1 MEIILKQD
9 IKNLG
14 YKDDLV
20 VVKNGHARNFL
31 IPQGMAVQASDSTKK
46 VRAENVRQQAF
57 KEEKLKGEA
66 ETLAKALETISVKIN
81 VKASSTGK
89 IFGSVNNIQVAS
101 AIKEQF
107 NYDIDRK
114 KIDIDGSAI
123 KEVGNYSATINLFKE
138 VKVEV
143 KLDVAAE
150 EE

>member
-1 MEIILKQD
+1 MEVILKQD

-20 VVKNGHARNFL
+20 QVKNGYARNYL
-31 IPQGMAVQASDSTKK
+31 IPKGMAVQASDSAKK
-46 VRAENVRQQAF
+46 VREENVRQQAF

-66 ETLAKALETISVKIN
+66 ETLAKALETIHVKVN
-81 VKASSTGK
+81 AKASSTGK
-89 IFGSVNNIQVAS
+89 IFGSVNNIQVAK

-114 KIDIDGSAI
+114 KIEIDGAAI
-123 KEVGNYSATINLFKE
+123 KEVGNYSAMINLFKE

-143 KLDVAAE
+143 KLEVVAE
-150 EE
+150 E

>member
-1 MEIILKQD
+1 MEVILKQD

-20 VVKNGHARNFL
+20 VVKNGYARNYL
-31 IPQGMAVQASDSTKK
+31 IPKGIAVQASASTKK
-46 VRAENVRQQAF
+46 IREENVRQQAF

-66 ETLAKALETISVKIN
+66 ETLAKALETINVKIN

-89 IFGSVNNIQVAS
+89 IFGSVNNIQVAK

-114 KIDIDGSAI
+114 KIELDGSAI
-123 KEVGNYSATINLFKE
+123 KEVGNYSATVNLFKE
-138 VKVEV
+138 VKVEI
-143 KLDVAAE
+143 KLEVIAE